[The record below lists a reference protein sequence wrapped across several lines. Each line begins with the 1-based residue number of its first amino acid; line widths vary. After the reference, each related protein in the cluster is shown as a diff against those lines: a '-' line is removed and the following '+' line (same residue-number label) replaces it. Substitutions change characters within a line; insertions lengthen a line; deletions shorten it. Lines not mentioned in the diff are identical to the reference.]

1 MISTHIDSDKEN
13 NKDVLNLK
21 IVIMLKYQN
30 VNMFVIKKVE
40 NNMTQTYV
48 ISDFNGK
55 KLLERFTKKNCKKQ
69 IKKSLRRKK

>member
-1 MISTHIDSDKEN
+1 MISTHIDADKEN

-40 NNMTQTYV
+40 NNMT
-48 ISDFNGK
+48 
-55 KLLERFTKKNCKKQ
+55 
-69 IKKSLRRKK
+69 

>member
-13 NKDVLNLK
+13 NKDVLKLK

-40 NNMTQTYV
+40 NNMT
-48 ISDFNGK
+48 
-55 KLLERFTKKNCKKQ
+55 
-69 IKKSLRRKK
+69 

>member
-1 MISTHIDSDKEN
+1 MISTHIDYDKEN

-40 NNMTQTYV
+40 NNMT
-48 ISDFNGK
+48 
-55 KLLERFTKKNCKKQ
+55 
-69 IKKSLRRKK
+69 

>member
-1 MISTHIDSDKEN
+1 MISTHTDSDKEN

-40 NNMTQTYV
+40 NNMT
-48 ISDFNGK
+48 
-55 KLLERFTKKNCKKQ
+55 
-69 IKKSLRRKK
+69 